1 MVRPVNGDRRRAA
14 ASLVAAGVA
23 ALWCLVFRGT
33 APAADEPDAVATR
46 DIVRD
51 DSDPSLRLDLAG
63 HTGDVLALAF
73 FPDGTRLV
81 SGGRDKVALVWSLAD
96 AAAAAPGTGV
106 MQTLERARLR
116 ERALRW
122 QVQRATRGAIQ
133 ALAVSADDAPLVALA
148 GNGAMGSTGEILLVK
163 AADGTHVKTLGG
175 GDRVGHR
182 QAVNAVDFT
191 ADGAWLVSRDL
202 DGQVFAWERGNDWR
216 PVELAATER
225 ALHGLET
232 EQELRE
238 FASQRPVVALGT
250 GAVAFS
256 TLANQAELA
265 DARAKEPAD
274 APKKTPWIP
283 RWRVRVVDLVAPG
296 RPARDLPEEHLA
308 ALPAL
313 AATPDGRWLASAARD
328 GTVFVRD
335 PAGADP
341 AGNAARPLLQL
352 ADGAHGT
359 ALALSPDGA
368 RLAIGVNSKS
378 EPRVELWDVAPARRV
393 AVRAVV
399 GGPSAVRSSRDGTWL
414 AWNGGGAHEVFVE
427 RMADIARE
435 GTKPVVLGGVGTTI
449 TALAFD
455 RPGAWPAPPEPATR
469 DITRTKKPVGPP
481 LGTVPRRLAI
491 ATWPVKPGGA
501 AAAPP
506 AAQPTGERVFD
517 RAFDIEALAPIP
529 PDGGPATGAWAPA
542 AGVAAGWTLDKAKAP
557 PLSKNV
563 ERWQLR
569 RAGGAGGFIDLER
582 EWQGRGGATAVSWLS
597 RPGQAE
603 PWGVALG
610 TDRGIGVYRIS
621 AAADTPCGLVR
632 WFRGHEGT
640 VTSVAVSGDGQWLA
654 SGGRDGLVMLWSLV
668 GIERPD
674 APLHARFGVDLA
686 VDGGRLVVKAVE
698 PAGPLAG
705 RDVRVGDTIDSVSW
719 GGQDADG
726 IRKRAEPAAILEALS
741 TVPFSAQVAFQT
753 SRDGARRPLF
763 QRMPAWENL
772 AALHLAADGEW
783 AFWTPRG
790 YYAASANG
798 DTLFGWLV
806 NRGLDKLPHFY
817 KAQQFRRRLE
827 RPDVMGRLLEAGSLD
842 AALRAT
848 KRDVPES
855 SAIVL
860 PRAVAAAP
868 TVRIVAPLPG
878 AVSAAPT
885 IDVEAEVEIPAG
897 VEVDRVR
904 VYSSGAVAASEPR
917 VVEERAADA
926 GAPRMRRYRWE
937 GVRLPADTRHLLQVF
952 AGTREGSTDVAAV
965 EIAVP
970 APAVPVPRG
979 RLFVLCAGVDRYPQ
993 GREGA
998 LFKIPDLRYS
1008 VADARSVHE
1017 RLIGADDG
1025 PLAIGHGKLLADP
1038 QVTRGGWKDAT
1049 RQLADA
1055 CQAAGVGPDDLLVIF
1070 MAGHGIINGGREREY
1085 LFLCHDLQ
1093 GGAVG
1098 LDDAGQPV
1106 VRPDDGI
1113 AWRDFADLERIP
1125 CRKLVLVDSC
1135 HSGGLGRESRGDAV
1149 REFQENMIVVVAAAA
1164 DDQSSLESPAWGHGA
1179 FTKSLLEALG
1189 GAADGG
1195 TGDPADGVV
1204 SLHEVIDY
1212 TLENVP
1218 RLAEGVQNRGAGA
1231 VIRRQNPTVSPKA
1244 LVPYVRMPL
1253 SKAAPA
1259 AR

>member
-1 MVRPVNGDRRRAA
+1 MDRPVNGARRRTAA
-14 ASLVAAGVA
+14 GVVAAGVA
-23 ALWCLVFRGT
+23 ALGCLGSRGP
-33 APAADEPDAVATR
+33 APAADEPDAVAAR
-46 DIVRD
+46 DIALQQE
-51 DSDPSLRLDLAG
+51 DPSLRLDLAG

-106 MQTLERARLR
+106 THTLERARLR

-122 QVQRATRGAIQ
+122 QVRRATRGAIQ
-133 ALAVSADDAPLVALA
+133 ALAVSPDDAPLVALA
-148 GNGAMGSTGEILLVK
+148 GNGAMGSTGEILLVR

-182 QAVNAVDFT
+182 QAVSAVDFT

-216 PVELAATER
+216 PVELAATEA
-225 ALHGLET
+225 ALHGRET
-232 EQELRE
+232 AQVLQG
-238 FASQRPVVALGT
+238 FGQRPVVALGT
-250 GAVAFS
+250 DAVAFA
-256 TLANQAELA
+256 TLVNQGERAA
-265 DARAKEPAD
+265 D
-274 APKKTPWIP
+274 PKKWIP

-296 RPARDLPEEHLA
+296 RPARDLPDDHLGA
-308 ALPAL
+308 VPAL
-313 AATPDGRWLASAARD
+313 AGTPDGRWLASAALD

-335 PAGADP
+335 PAGNDP
-341 AGNAARPLLQL
+341 AGNAARPPLQL
-352 ADGAHGT
+352 GPRAFAT

-368 RLAIGVNSKS
+368 RLAIGVDGSP
-378 EPRVELWDVAPARRV
+378 ERRVEIWDVAPARRV
-393 AVRAVV
+393 AARPVV
-399 GGPSAVRSSRDGTWL
+399 GRPSAVRYSRDGTRL
-414 AWNGGGAHEVFVE
+414 AWTGGGAHEVFVE
-427 RMADIARE
+427 RVADIAQE
-435 GTKPVVLGGVGTTI
+435 GARPVVLGGVGTTI

-469 DITRTKKPVGPP
+469 DITRKKKPVGPP
-481 LGTVPRRLAI
+481 LGPVPRRLAI
-491 ATWPVKPGGA
+491 ATRTVQPRGE
-501 AAAPP
+501 AAPP
-506 AAQPTGERVFD
+506 TTPQSAERAFD

-529 PDGGPATGAWAPA
+529 PDAGPATGAWAPP
-542 AGVAAGWTLDKAKAP
+542 AGTAAGWKLDRVP
-557 PLSKNV
+557 TGSPGV

-569 RAGGAGGFIDLER
+569 RAGAAGGFIDLER
-582 EWQGRGGATAVSWLS
+582 EWQGRGGATTVSWLS
-597 RPGQAE
+597 RPGLAE

-632 WFRGHEGT
+632 WFRGHEDT
-640 VTSVAVSGDGQWLA
+640 VTSVAVSEDGQWLA

-686 VDGGRLVVKAVE
+686 VDGGRLVVKSVE

-705 RDVRVGDTIDSVSW
+705 RDVRVGDTVDGVSW
-719 GGQDADG
+719 VGRNAGGMPVSE
-726 IRKRAEPAAILEALS
+726 KRAEPAAILEALA
-741 TVPFSAQVAFQT
+741 TVPFSAQVSFQT
-753 SRDGARRPLF
+753 SRDGAPRTLF

-806 NRGLDKLPHFY
+806 NRGIDKLPHFY

-878 AVSAAPT
+878 AVSAGAT

-904 VYSSGAVAASEPR
+904 VYSSGAVAAIEPR
-917 VVEERAADA
+917 IVEERAAAA

-937 GVRLPADTRHLLQVF
+937 GVRLPADTRHLVQVF

-970 APAVPVPRG
+970 APTVPVPRG
-979 RLFVLCAGVDRYPQ
+979 RVFVLCAGVDRYPQ
-993 GREGA
+993 GRDGA
-998 LFKIPDLRYS
+998 LFQIPDLRYS
-1008 VADARSVHE
+1008 VADARSVYE
-1017 RLIGADDG
+1017 RLIGAEEG
-1025 PLAIGHGKLLADP
+1025 PLAIGHGQLLADA

-1049 RQLADA
+1049 RRLADA
-1055 CQAAGVGPDDLLVIF
+1055 CHAAGVGPDDLLVIF
-1070 MAGHGIINGGREREY
+1070 MAGHGLINGGREREY

-1098 LDDAGQPV
+1098 LDDGGQPV
-1106 VRPDDGI
+1106 IRPDDGI
-1113 AWRDFADLERIP
+1113 AWRDFADLDRIP

-1164 DDQSSLESPAWGHGA
+1164 DDQSSLESEAWGHGA

-1231 VIRRQNPTVSPKA
+1231 VIKRQNPTVSPKA
-1244 LVPYVRMPL
+1244 LVPYVRLPL

-1259 AR
+1259 ASAR